1 MTATFQRYLGQ
12 LDRVLA
18 QIEHD
23 RGIVEPSAATARRFT
38 TADNKRWWNDHD
50 WSHRGEEWTP
60 CEAWKAAVRDGFLFP
75 FIPSAESSAPSA
87 DRARRHRFDLTD
99 TMILEFAA
107 AGQLDVVLQTSELV
121 NDGDKLTV
129 LRKP

>member
-75 FIPSAESSAPSA
+75 SYH
-87 DRARRHRFDLTD
+87 RRSRPRHPPIERDGIALISLT
-99 TMILEFAA
+99 
-107 AGQLDVVLQTSELV
+107 
-121 NDGDKLTV
+121 
-129 LRKP
+129 R